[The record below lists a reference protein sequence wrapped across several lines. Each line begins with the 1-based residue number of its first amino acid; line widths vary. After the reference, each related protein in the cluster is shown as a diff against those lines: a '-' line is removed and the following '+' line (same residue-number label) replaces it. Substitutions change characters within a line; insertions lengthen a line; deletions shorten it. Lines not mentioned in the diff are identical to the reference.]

1 LESLACF
8 LVTSY
13 DQDQNVAWEMH
24 VSEKEVFLVFS
35 SCEVL
40 GLGLDLEFQAFQ
52 GCQAFQAYL
61 EGGV

>member
-1 LESLACF
+1 M
-8 LVTSY
+8 
-13 DQDQNVAWEMH
+13 D

-40 GLGLDLEFQAFQ
+40 GLGLDLEFQAYQAFQ